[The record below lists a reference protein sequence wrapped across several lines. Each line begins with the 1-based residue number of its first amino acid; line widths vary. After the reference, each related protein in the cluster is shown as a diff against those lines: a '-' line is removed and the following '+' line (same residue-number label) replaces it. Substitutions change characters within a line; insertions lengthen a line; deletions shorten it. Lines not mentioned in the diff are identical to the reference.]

1 MNRCAPMS
9 TRRKRDMTELAGA
22 GGCFTLPTAALGTRQ
37 QRDAQ
42 RLCLPNC
49 AGGFASTQ
57 HRGSSGCAPP
67 TQRRQQRTRTPTD
80 LAAATTTTT
89 AGRSLRPVIPAEVS
103 RRISRH
109 VATPAVITADT
120 CCLRDAHQ
128 LRKY

>member
-1 MNRCAPMS
+1 
-9 TRRKRDMTELAGA
+9 MTELAGA

-89 AGRSLRPVIPAEVS
+89 AGRSLRPSHS
-103 RRISRH
+103 RWG
-109 VATPAVITADT
+109 
-120 CCLRDAHQ
+120 LEAHQ
-128 LRKY
+128 SPCRDSSCYYCRHLLSPRRSSTPQILTVSGSARG